1 MLVFYDCVECCYLFS
16 GGIGA
21 WLENKDCTLSKESNN
36 TITYCTQ
43 LTDKSYF
50 SILMVGTRYKTHIHN
65 DYLAAILKSNQV
77 YVNLAFNGRGG
88 VCELSL
94 FFVLLSSTRIFLRDL
109 WFSFVLKI
117 HNPACLNACTI
128 FEGLT
133 KTLFWLT
140 RIACQNK
147 LESN

>member
-1 MLVFYDCVECCYLFS
+1 
-16 GGIGA
+16 
-21 WLENKDCTLSKESNN
+21 
-36 TITYCTQ
+36 
-43 LTDKSYF
+43 
-50 SILMVGTRYKTHIHN
+50 
-65 DYLAAILKSNQV
+65 
-77 YVNLAFNGRGG
+77 